1 MENSSIDGGID
12 SGSSESKIPL
22 ILAIAA
28 FVLSGLAFIFALNA
42 KNGVARHKSG
52 VMTEIETAVETA
64 KQAAADARSASS
76 GGEAVADLKTD
87 FEELKAQLIAR
98 YQEISKSQT
107 QIVQNAR
114 TLNER
119 MNRLDRGAA
128 ARPAAGTTASSPRS
142 PATGTAAAPAAA
154 GKYRVKQG
162 DYPAK
167 IAKEHGITTDALMR
181 ANPGLDPKRLQIGQ
195 EINLPAEN

>member
-64 KQAAADARSASS
+64 KQAAVDARSASS
-76 GGEAVADLKTD
+76 GGEAVAD
-87 FEELKAQLIAR
+87 
-98 YQEISKSQT
+98 
-107 QIVQNAR
+107 
-114 TLNER
+114 
-119 MNRLDRGAA
+119 
-128 ARPAAGTTASSPRS
+128 P
-142 PATGTAAAPAAA
+142 
-154 GKYRVKQG
+154 
-162 DYPAK
+162 
-167 IAKEHGITTDALMR
+167 
-181 ANPGLDPKRLQIGQ
+181 
-195 EINLPAEN
+195 

>member
-128 ARPAAGTTASSPRS
+128 ARPADGTAQRTPAAGT
-142 PATGTAAAPAAA
+142 PAAA